1 MAKVMVYPWV
11 ISGHEST
18 PRTPEDHGW
27 MLLLLASTLP
37 PTILVALDVPIPS
50 WGS

>member
-1 MAKVMVYPWV
+1 MAKVMVYPWG

-27 MLLLLASTLP
+27 MLLLLA
-37 PTILVALDVPIPS
+37 PTIPVVLAVPIPS
-50 WGS
+50 WGC